1 MEIKLQFK
9 LNPEYRLMEQVR
21 EVLRYYHGTNK
32 GVKPTLFTVLISSL
46 G

>member
-1 MEIKLQFK
+1 LIAFK
-9 LNPEYRLMEQVR
+9 DLSFIDDQIPAAKKTK
-21 EVLRYYHGTNK
+21 GSKNK